1 MSKDFVGFGAL
12 NDALLDLQ
20 KGGYRKVFVVV
31 SENGWKR
38 FNAKG
43 IQLFFPD
50 RECVFFHDFSVNPDF
65 SEIRAGC
72 KIFESFQPDLIVAIG
87 GGSPI
92 DVAKCIK
99 ALYYTKEPFNEE
111 KPATIK
117 PSGEG
122 PPLVAIATT
131 AGSGSEATQ
140 YSVFYRGMDKQ
151 TVAGPSV
158 RPDITV
164 VDPELTYDMP
174 AKLTAECGFD
184 ALTQAVESYWGTFA
198 VPESRTY
205 ARDAIKY
212 ILPNIYNA
220 VHDPK
225 PDNRYNMSLGSYL
238 AGKAINFSKTTIPHA
253 LGYHLTKKYGLPH
266 GHAVAI
272 TVPACILL
280 NTAVDAKVTT
290 PAGKEDH
297 DRAME
302 DVVAMLGQETPEDA
316 VFFWRN
322 LMKHCGLEPSLKAIG
337 MDTPEK
343 YRVWVQTLDV
353 TRLGNHPVAVDEDLL
368 IKYLNK

>member
-1 MSKDFVGFGAL
+1 MAKDFVGFGAL
-12 NDALLDLQ
+12 NDALLVLQ
-20 KGGYRKVFVVV
+20 KENYRKVFVVF
-31 SENGWKR
+31 SKNGWKPI
-38 FNAKG
+38 NGKG
-43 IQLFFPD
+43 TQPFFPD
-50 RECVFFHDFSVNPDF
+50 RECLFFHDFSANPDF

-72 KIFESFQPDLIVAIG
+72 RLYESFQPDLIVAIG

-99 ALYYTKEPFNEE
+99 ALYYTKEPFDEQ

-140 YSVFYRGMDKQ
+140 YSVFYRGMAKQ
-151 TVAGPSV
+151 TVAGLSI
-158 RPDITV
+158 RPDIAV

-174 AKLTAECGFD
+174 SKLTAETGFD
-184 ALTQAVESYWGTFA
+184 ALSQAVESYWGTFA
-198 VPESRTY
+198 TEESRTY

-220 VHDPK
+220 VHEPK

-238 AGKAINFSKTTIPHA
+238 AGKAINISKTTIPHA
-253 LGYHLTKKYGLPH
+253 LGYHLTKVYGLAH

-272 TVPACILL
+272 TIPCCILL
-280 NTAVDAKVTT
+280 NTAADAKVIT
-290 PAGKEDH
+290 PAGKADH
-297 DRAME
+297 DKAMDE
-302 DVVAMLGQETPEDA
+302 LIAMLGQETPEDA

-322 LMKHCGLEPSLKAIG
+322 LMKHCGLESSLKAIG

-343 YRVWVQTLDV
+343 YRTWVQSLDI
-353 TRLGNHPVAVDEDLL
+353 TRLGNHPVAVDEDVL